1 MATTDTTA
9 RRGYFP
15 RWTQK
20 SEGVIAPDE
29 RLPWGQS
36 ILVGL
41 QHVLAMFGSTVLGPI
56 LMGFNPNTA
65 IFFSGIGTL
74 IFFLVTG
81 GNVPSYLGSSF
92 SFIAVVIA
100 VTAYSGKG
108 PNLHIDVALG
118 GIIASGVVYA
128 IIAVIVLFVGYR
140 WIEKL
145 MPPAVTGVI
154 VAVIGL
160 NLAPVAVA
168 DASKT
173 PFDTWMA
180 LFTLLVLALVAVY
193 APGPLRRL
201 PILIG
206 GVAGYLVYLLL
217 ANGFGLGTPIDLSPV
232 GNAVWIGLP
241 SFAAPTFQANAMVLV
256 APVAIILVAE
266 NLGHI
271 KAVGAMT
278 GRNLDP
284 YLGRAFLG
292 DAIAT
297 IVSGFGGGPGVTTY
311 AENIGAMAVSRIY
324 STLVF
329 VIAAIVAIL
338 LGFCPKFGALI
349 GTIPIGVI
357 GGLAFA
363 LFGLIAATG
372 GRIWVQSRVD
382 FTRSRNLITVAVAL
396 IMGAGNFT
404 INIGNFALGGIGTGT
419 FSAIILYQL
428 LRERDSQPDE
438 AVFADAAVGLNP
450 AAEGETRRD
459 QLDHP
464 AQEDYPATLDQ
475 PDQMDRPDTN
485 V

>member
-1 MATTDTTA
+1 MAIEEK
-9 RRGYFP
+9 RGYFHG
-15 RWTQK
+15 WTK
-20 SEGVIAPDE
+20 KTGGVIAPDE

-65 IFFSGIGTL
+65 ILFSGVGTL
-74 IFFLVTG
+74 IFFLITG

-92 SFIAVVIA
+92 SFIAVVVA
-100 VTAYSGKG
+100 ATAFSGKG
-108 PNLHIDVALG
+108 LNPHIDVALG

-128 IIAVIVLFVGYR
+128 IIAVIVMFVGYR

-160 NLAPVAVA
+160 NLAPVAVL

-173 PFDTWMA
+173 PFDTGMA
-180 LFTLLVLALVAVY
+180 LFTLLVLALVAIY

-206 GVAGYLVYLLL
+206 GVIGYLFYLLL
-217 ANGFGLGTPIDLSPV
+217 ANGFGLGGPIDLSSV
-232 GNAVWIGLP
+232 GKAAWIGLP
-241 SFAAPTFQANAMVLV
+241 SFSAPSFHANAMVLI
-256 APVAIILVAE
+256 APVAIILMAE

-271 KAVGAMT
+271 KAVSAMT
-278 GRNLDP
+278 GRDLDS

-311 AENIGAMAVSRIY
+311 AENIGTMAVSRIY

-329 VIAAIVAIL
+329 VIAAIVALL

-349 GTIPIGVI
+349 GTIPTGVI

-372 GRIWVQSRVD
+372 GRIWVQNKVD
-382 FTRSRNLITVAVAL
+382 FTRNRNLITVAVAL
-396 IMGAGNFT
+396 TMGAGNFT
-404 INIGNFALGGIGTGT
+404 INIGNFALGGIGTAT

-428 LRERDSQPDE
+428 LRERTPEEETVAVADSAVAPADQVSPEPGLE
-438 AVFADAAVGLNP
+438 A
-450 AAEGETRRD
+450 
-459 QLDHP
+459 
-464 AQEDYPATLDQ
+464 
-475 PDQMDRPDTN
+475 
-485 V
+485 

>member
-1 MATTDTTA
+1 MAQIE
-9 RRGYFP
+9 RRGYLP
-15 RWTQK
+15 RWTLK
-20 SEGVIAPDE
+20 TEGIIAPDE

-36 ILVGL
+36 ILIGL
-41 QHVLAMFGSTVLGPI
+41 QHVLAMFGSTILGPI

-92 SFIAVVIA
+92 SFIAVVVA
-100 VTAYSGKG
+100 VSAFSGKG
-108 PNLHIDVALG
+108 VNPHIDVALG
-118 GIIASGVVYA
+118 GIIACGVAYA
-128 IIAVIVLFVGYR
+128 IIAVIVIFAGYR

-173 PFDTWMA
+173 SFDTWMA
-180 LFTLLVLALVAVY
+180 LFTLLVLALVAIY

-206 GVAGYLVYLLL
+206 GIIGYLAYLIL

-232 GNAVWIGLP
+232 ANAAWIGLP
-241 SFAAPTFQANAMVLV
+241 GFTAPTFQANAMVLI

-271 KAVGAMT
+271 KAVSAMT
-278 GRNLDP
+278 GRDLDP

-292 DAIAT
+292 DALAT

-329 VIAAIVAIL
+329 VIAAIVALL

-372 GRIWVQSRVD
+372 GRIWVQNRVD
-382 FTRSRNLITVAVAL
+382 FTKNRNLITVAVAL
-396 IMGAGNFT
+396 TMGAGNFT
-404 INIGNFALGGIGTGT
+404 INLGNFSLGGIGTAT

-428 LRERDSQPDE
+428 LRERAPEKESLEVADSAVETPEQRSAEPGLE
-438 AVFADAAVGLNP
+438 A
-450 AAEGETRRD
+450 
-459 QLDHP
+459 
-464 AQEDYPATLDQ
+464 
-475 PDQMDRPDTN
+475 
-485 V
+485 

>member
-1 MATTDTTA
+1 MAIA
-9 RRGYFP
+9 KKRGYFP
-15 RWTQK
+15 GWTVK
-20 SEGVIAPDE
+20 TGGVIAPDE

-74 IFFLVTG
+74 LFFFITG

-92 SFIAVVIA
+92 SFIAVVVAI
-100 VTAYSGKG
+100 TAYSGKG

-128 IIAVIVLFVGYR
+128 IIAIIVMFVGYR

-173 PFDTWMA
+173 SFDTWMA
-180 LFTLLVLALVAVY
+180 LLTLLVLALVAIY

-206 GVAGYLVYLLL
+206 GILGYLFYLLF
-217 ANGFGLGTPIDLSPV
+217 ANGLGLGTPIDLSPV
-232 GNAVWIGLP
+232 ANAAWIGLP
-241 SFAAPTFQANAMVLV
+241 SFTAPTFQANAMVLI

-266 NLGHI
+266 NLGHV

-278 GRNLDP
+278 GRDLDP

-292 DAIAT
+292 DAVAT
-297 IVSGFGGGPGVTTY
+297 IVSAFGGGPGVTTY

-324 STLVF
+324 SSLTF
-329 VIAAIVAIL
+329 VISAVVAIL

-349 GTIPIGVI
+349 GTIPTGVI

-372 GRIWVQSRVD
+372 GRIWVQNRVD

-396 IMGAGNFT
+396 TMGAGSFT
-404 INIGNFALGGIGTGT
+404 INIGNFALGGIGTAT

-428 LRERDSQPDE
+428 LREREPEEE
-438 AVFADAAVGLNP
+438 AVAVADSAVESTDP
-450 AAEGETRRD
+450 V
-459 QLDHP
+459 
-464 AQEDYPATLDQ
+464 Q
-475 PDQMDRPDTN
+475 PVPG
-485 V
+485 VEA